1 MSVLITDDFSIF
13 NENSKN
19 YRVVV
24 FAKKSKYGS
33 VTCSVNELRN
43 NNAVRLRKGTL
54 RVIENTFDDA
64 SIYPPRFN
72 NYVIELAV
80 GERNKDLTNN
90 VDIIITVLKSLN
102 KHATINIHNWDKVT
116 TRQVRHTRGSV
127 MNAVVAKHGLTSTV
141 QNNVKTIK
149 V

>member
-13 NENSKN
+13 NETSKN

-33 VTCSVNELRN
+33 VSCNVEQLRN

-54 RVIENTFDDA
+54 RVVESTFDDA
-64 SIYPPRFN
+64 TIYPPRFN

-80 GERNKDLTNN
+80 GERNGDLTNN
-90 VDIIITVLKSLN
+90 VDMIITTLKALN
-102 KHATINIHNWDKVT
+102 KHATINIHNWNAVT
-116 TRQVRHTRGSV
+116 TRQVRHTCGSA
-127 MNAVVAKHGLTSTV
+127 MNAVVAKHELASTV
-141 QNNVKTIK
+141 QNGVKIIK

>member
-13 NENSKN
+13 NETSKN

-33 VTCSVNELRN
+33 VMRTVEQLRN

-64 SIYPPRFN
+64 AIYPPRFN
-72 NYVIELAV
+72 NYAIELAI
-80 GERNKDLTNN
+80 GERNGDLTNN
-90 VDIIITVLKSLN
+90 VDMIITTLKALN
-102 KHATINIHNWDKVT
+102 KHATINIHNWNAVSTGK
-116 TRQVRHTRGSV
+116 VRHTKGSAL
-127 MNAVVAKHGLTSTV
+127 NAVVAKHGLTTIV